1 MEEYDGSIYSGV
13 FEVNCGSS
21 GKILCHEL
29 TIPGTPTIRH
39 GNASDGKQALK
50 DYTPGP
56 QVQHDGHDYDA
67 LKRFAELHLGP
78 PCTPTSLNG
87 CRKEEQALFEEVQR
101 QPLEQLEARIKE
113 LKATFREKEKQLKRR
128 CRKFDERQDVFDREL
143 KEFKSEKSLYTKAAK
158 QIEDKVSEKQRLK
171 HEAKTK
177 MMQDKSEALEQRRIS
192 LLQDRDDI
200 SKERWALDAEIR
212 SSGLRIIKLI
222 RDSRASDGSEL

>member
-1 MEEYDGSIYSGV
+1 MIPVAAE
-13 FEVNCGSS
+13 SS
-21 GKILCHEL
+21 LVPE
-29 TIPGTPTIRH
+29 
-39 GNASDGKQALK
+39 
-50 DYTPGP
+50 
-56 QVQHDGHDYDA
+56 
-67 LKRFAELHLGP
+67 
-78 PCTPTSLNG
+78 
-87 CRKEEQALFEEVQR
+87 
-101 QPLEQLEARIKE
+101 
-113 LKATFREKEKQLKRR
+113 
-128 CRKFDERQDVFDREL
+128 EL